1 LWQPEKLTVDKER
14 FLGHDW
20 RRMSRSGD
28 FVSSKTLNVNMKPTV
43 VIAEDHLG
51 CLEDISKLITEDY
64 EIVAVATDGKRGLS
78 AVLRSR
84 PDVVILDISLPEM
97 DGISAAKE
105 IRKYGLKSKILFL
118 SVHEEPEFRE
128 GAFNAGANGY
138 VFKSQMNADILKA
151 LEEVLAGH
159 TFLSEG
165 RQDQKGP
172 SELRKPK

>member
-1 LWQPEKLTVDKER
+1 VDKDR
-14 FLGHDW
+14 LLGHGLGS
-20 RRMSRSGD
+20 MSRRGTFPSAEILNGD
-28 FVSSKTLNVNMKPTV
+28 MKPTV
-43 VIAEDHLG
+43 VIAEDHFG
-51 CLEDISKLITEDY
+51 CLEDISKLIMEDY

-105 IRKYGLKSKILFL
+105 IRKCGLNSKILFL
-118 SVHEEPEFRE
+118 SVHDEPEFRE

-138 VFKSQMNADILKA
+138 VFKSRMNADLLLALK
-151 LEEVLAGH
+151 EVLAGH

-165 RQDQKGP
+165 HQGQRGLP
-172 SELRKPK
+172 ELRKLK